1 MRRCRETPDCWMS
14 TASTSTCT
22 ARSPAPSVSTIR
34 RRVESARTSNT
45 TDSTRDIYTCVYIHF
60 SALLDVSQAPCG
72 PHGAGFRFENGRPP
86 RAQGSC
92 RVPPSL
98 GTEGDAMERAK
109 RGKEAAVASQSVE
122 ERLVRGLN
130 LNLANMTSLATA
142 YKQAHWNLQGPGFA
156 QLHELFDR
164 FADQTREFAD
174 LVAER
179 AVQLHGTSHGTI
191 EGAVK
196 ETTLPAF
203 PLDEHR
209 EGLLLKALVDRAGVA
224 IAEIRRGIDRSEE
237 DLPTQDV
244 YIEIAR
250 GLEKQEWMLRS
261 HLTG

>member
-45 TDSTRDIYTCVYIHF
+45 TDSTRDVYTCVYIHF
-60 SALLDVSQAPCG
+60 SAFLDVSQAPCV
-72 PHGAGFRFENGRPP
+72 PYGAGFRFEKRPSTSST
-86 RAQGSC
+86 RLM
-92 RVPPSL
+92 PSSAFT

-164 FADQTREFAD
+164 FADQTREYAD

-196 ETTLPAF
+196 ETTLSPF

-209 EGLLLKALVDRAGVA
+209 QDLLVTALADRANAA
-224 IAEIRRGIDRSEE
+224 IVEIRHGIDGSEG

-261 HLTG
+261 HLTQ